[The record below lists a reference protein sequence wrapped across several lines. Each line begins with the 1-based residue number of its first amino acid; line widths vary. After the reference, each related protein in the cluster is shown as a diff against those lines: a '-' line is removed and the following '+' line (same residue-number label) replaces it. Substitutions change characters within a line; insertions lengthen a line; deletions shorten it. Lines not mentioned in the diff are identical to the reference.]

1 MPTHGN
7 TENEGAI
14 VLIWNADIWYQQICN
29 IPCICHILCKYV
41 IFCVNMR
48 YSVQFLIWG
57 QICNIRNY
65 VILWTE
71 LNHCCVTDQGTFLLT
86 EVITL
91 IAFKSRK
98 GCHTTSWK
106 ARCFKC
112 QIYWKITQLYNIQ
125 TILAFLQKYHIFS
138 SQNSILYCFIDPVLK
153 HPHTSCFGRRQ
164 KVAINIDKP

>member
-1 MPTHGN
+1 M
-7 TENEGAI
+7 
-14 VLIWNADIWYQQICN
+14 QICN
-29 IPCICHILCKYV
+29 ILCKYAV
-41 IFCVNMR
+41 FCAIFNMR
-48 YSVQFLIWG
+48 PNMQYSQLCYIKNR
-57 QICNIRNY
+57 IEPLLCNRSG
-65 VILWTE
+65 
-71 LNHCCVTDQGTFLLT
+71 DFLLT

-91 IAFKSRK
+91 IELKSRK

-125 TILAFLQKYHIFS
+125 PILAFLQKYHIFS